1 MKQLLLI
8 GSIVVLSINMAACGK
23 EEPEVASTTEAETQ
37 LVIQLEGEIH
47 GIQLSGGS
55 EQEDTGEKETEEAE
69 TDSSNNKKFECL
81 PEIQEASIDSGKF
94 QIDDMVFTIGA
105 PVQEIFDALEKSEC
119 EYEYEYTPNAIVA
132 SNEGVQL
139 TFKKNGNDYIYFYV
153 RNDADETGE
162 LRDCRIVNAFAIG
175 NDIRN
180 AYYAGK
186 ITAGDS
192 YDNVTEKLA
201 DYEIDDEYT
210 DSIDQE
216 YTINYKMCYVSDEEY
231 DACNTHGLELTFDS
245 NTRILKR
252 WSIGAIGKLWR

>member
-1 MKQLLLI
+1 MKKNILLVSLAVI
-8 GSIVVLSINMAACGK
+8 FSMSMAACGK
-23 EEPEVASTTEAETQ
+23 EQPQEAALTAETETQ
-37 LVIQLEGEIH
+37 LVIQVDTEEPK
-47 GIQLSGGS
+47 S
-55 EQEDTGEKETEEAE
+55 EETEPEN
-69 TDSSNNKKFECL
+69 SNDKKFECL
-81 PEIQEASIDSGKF
+81 PEIQEASIDSGKL

-105 PVQEIFDALEKSEC
+105 PVQEIFDELEKSEC
-119 EYEYEYTPNAIVA
+119 EYEYDYTPNAIVA
-132 SNEGVQL
+132 KNEGVQL
-139 TFKKNGNDYIYFYV
+139 TFKKNGNNYIYFYV
-153 RNDADETGE
+153 YNDADETGE

-216 YTINYKMCYVSDEEY
+216 YTINYRMCYASDEEH
-231 DACNTHGLELTFDS
+231 DTCNTHGLELTFDS

-252 WSIGAIGKLWR
+252 WSIGASGKLWR

>member
-1 MKQLLLI
+1 MKKNTLLVSLAVI
-8 GSIVVLSINMAACGK
+8 FSMSMVACGK
-23 EEPEVASTTEAETQ
+23 EQPQEAALTAETETQ
-37 LVIQLEGEIH
+37 LVIQVDTEEPK
-47 GIQLSGGS
+47 S
-55 EQEDTGEKETEEAE
+55 EETEPEN
-69 TDSSNNKKFECL
+69 SNDKKFECL
-81 PEIQEASIDSGKF
+81 PEIQEASIDSGKL

-105 PVQEIFDALEKSEC
+105 PVQEIFDELEKSEC
-119 EYEYEYTPNAIVA
+119 EYEYDYTPNAIVA
-132 SNEGVQL
+132 KNEGVQL
-139 TFKKNGNDYIYFYV
+139 TFKKNGNNYIYFYV
-153 RNDADETGE
+153 YNDADETGE

-216 YTINYKMCYVSDEEY
+216 YTIN
-231 DACNTHGLELTFDS
+231 
-245 NTRILKR
+245 
-252 WSIGAIGKLWR
+252 